1 MLLCS
6 ALPPGHLPDHQPI
19 RCIACSGSAS
29 ARAVHRLV
37 LIERSLASRPA
48 FRTGFRCVQ
57 RASRHRRPL
66 RVRHRKVCYARVS
79 DRERYEASG
88 AALSGPVMRSARG
101 NARRRCASSK
111 HARLGCRYAPRPGCR
126 AWGSGTMSPP
136 ATTRRSRLDFAA
148 RSLQPTQ
155 VRTGKLP
162 GSGRSVRT
170 VIPHVSLPCHQAQG
184 TRPCHRV
191 TGIAGQ
197 GRSGPQ
203 RPVRRPTAS
212 RRCRRPGRPR
222 HRARLRLPGGAPG
235 RATAR
240 RPRCPT

>member
-6 ALPPGHLPDHQPI
+6 APPPGHLPDHQPI
-19 RCIACSGSAS
+19 RDIVCSGSAS

-66 RVRHRKVCYARVS
+66 RVCCRKVCYARVS

-88 AALSGPVMRSARG
+88 AALSGPETRSARE

-126 AWGSGTMSPP
+126 AWGSGTMPSP
-136 ATTRRSRLDFAA
+136 ATTRRSRLDLAA

-162 GSGRSVRT
+162 GSGSSDRT
-170 VIPHVSLPCHQAQG
+170 VIPHSSLPCHQAPG
-184 TRPCHRV
+184 TRPRHGAPV
-191 TGIAGQ
+191 LPGAAG
-197 GRSGPQ
+197 
-203 RPVRRPTAS
+203 RPVRRPTGS
-212 RRCRRPGRPR
+212 RRCRRSG
-222 HRARLRLPGGAPG
+222 RLRR
-235 RATAR
+235 RA
-240 RPRCPT
+240 